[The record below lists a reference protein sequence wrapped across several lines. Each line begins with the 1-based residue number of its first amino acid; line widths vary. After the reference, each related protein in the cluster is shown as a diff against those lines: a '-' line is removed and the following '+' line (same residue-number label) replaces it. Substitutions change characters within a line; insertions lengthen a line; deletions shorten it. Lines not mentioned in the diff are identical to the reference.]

1 VPGCDTPGHTLN
13 AGSSSSVLE
22 QCWHDDPAQ
31 RAQLDNEF
39 LAAPGYLDTGEQA
52 VTEKKS

>member
-1 VPGCDTPGHTLN
+1 MPGCDTPGHTLN